1 MTRTAEDGTELII
14 TADEIRVLTDQKLL
28 YAHGNVTVV
37 DGTITSNGAQV
48 FFDDERGV
56 AEVVGAAGAPA
67 TAVDSAT
74 GATLSTDRI
83 LQDIQ
88 FKFFEAIDASVP
100 SDFDVRAFDLTTET
114 AQ

>member
-1 MTRTAEDGTELII
+1 
-14 TADEIRVLTDQKLL
+14 
-28 YAHGNVTVV
+28 
-37 DGTITSNGAQV
+37 
-48 FFDDERGV
+48 
-56 AEVVGAAGAPA
+56 
-67 TAVDSAT
+67 VDSST

-83 LQDIQ
+83 LQDIE